1 MDSID
6 LVCLFAF
13 FIFQIFTFIF
23 FRVDENLKWKA
34 ADFGGLNDI
43 RVSVDEVFRP
53 DITIINAVET
63 ENVLRTS
70 THSDLILWNTGEM
83 FWMPAISMKTI
94 CDVDLTNWPYD
105 RQTCIYRFASWTYDG
120 SALNLRNTSNKI
132 DLGSF
137 VDNPEWEVI
146 DSKCE
151 YKLHMYFEGAS
162 YPEVIYYLTIER
174 KVTIYRYTVYFP
186 VLCALLIN
194 LMTLFLDIRTTLR
207 FHLSSLSFITLLMII
222 LYLAFKLGFGA
233 LGTPNVGK

>member
-120 SALNLRNTSNKI
+120 SALNLRNT
-132 DLGSF
+132 
-137 VDNPEWEVI
+137 
-146 DSKCE
+146 C
-151 YKLHMYFEGAS
+151 M
-162 YPEVIYYLTIER
+162 
-174 KVTIYRYTVYFP
+174 
-186 VLCALLIN
+186 
-194 LMTLFLDIRTTLR
+194 
-207 FHLSSLSFITLLMII
+207 
-222 LYLAFKLGFGA
+222 
-233 LGTPNVGK
+233 